1 MRHVSV
7 ILTLFLFIISW
18 DTNAQNK
25 RVLLLES
32 FTNTG
37 CENCAQQ
44 NPELEALL
52 SANVDKVAVVQYHVN
67 WPTDSDPMY
76 MHNPT
81 DIEARTE
88 YYGVT
93 RIPHLIIDGNH
104 FSGAPNQLSQDIID
118 QLLTIESPIEM
129 QLDYTV
135 DEGSSSFLVHVT
147 GRSAIIANDLRLYVG
162 IIEKEIHFNSS
173 PGPNGECNF
182 YHVMRAL
189 LPNASGQTIEH
200 MDSNETFEY
209 TFDYVLDNPDLLS
222 HLDIIAWLQ
231 SANSNRAVLQA
242 CKVSHQGFD
251 ETVPYTICIYP
262 NPTTGMVYITS
273 PSLQK
278 VCVFNMSGQCV
289 FKDDC
294 HDLLPLNLKDF
305 GSGLFVIK
313 VGSHI
318 QKVNVL

>member
-7 ILTLFLFIISW
+7 ILTLFLMIVSW

-44 NPELEALL
+44 NPEFEALL
-52 SANVDKVAVVQYHVN
+52 SANVDKVAVIQYHVN
-67 WPTDSDPMY
+67 WPSDTDPMY

-81 DIEARTE
+81 DNEARTGF
-88 YYGVT
+88 YGVT
-93 RIPHLIIDGNH
+93 GIPHLIIDGNH

-129 QLDYTV
+129 QLDYKSN
-135 DEGSSSFLVHVT
+135 EGGSSFLAHVT
-147 GRSAIIANDLRLYVG
+147 GRSAIIANDLKLYIG

-173 PGPNGECNF
+173 PGQNGECNF

-189 LPNASGQTIEH
+189 LPDASGQTIEH
-200 MDSNETFEY
+200 LDVNETFDY
-209 TFDYVLDNPDLLS
+209 TFDCVLDNPNLLS
-222 HLDIIAWLQ
+222 HLDVIAWLQ

-242 CKVSHQGFD
+242 CKANYYGFD
-251 ETVPYTICIYP
+251 EADHYTICIYP

-278 VCVFNMSGQCV
+278 VSVFNMIGQCV

-305 GSGLFVIK
+305 GTGLFVIK